1 MRIPGTH
8 RIAHS
13 ITCKDA
19 THLISRKLD
28 GPLPFGRALLLR
40 LHLMWCLACQR
51 FEKQAKFLHEVMR
64 KYRK

>member
-1 MRIPGTH
+1 M
-8 RIAHS
+8 
-13 ITCKDA
+13 
-19 THLISRKLD
+19 ISRKLD